1 MTLWRRLR
9 NTLLAWVTGWASV
22 LAWSEPVNV
31 DARVLVV
38 RSDASAAYADAA
50 QALLEALQRKSVP
63 RGDVQQMLASEL
75 LARLKGGAKPVAG
88 VYVALG
94 SDATELLIDKAFT
107 SPVISALVP
116 RRSFERMLQARGRVA
131 SDQLTAIYLDQPLG
145 RHLSLIKQ
153 VLPQAKRLGVLW
165 GPDSM
170 LSASNLKALTS
181 ASGMTLQEARVT
193 GSTSVFAGL
202 NEILGDSDVFLALAD
217 PMVFNSTSI
226 QNILLAT
233 FRAGVPMVAFS
244 PAYVRAG
251 ALMAVYTSP
260 AQAGSQA
267 ADLVVNVLAGKGL
280 PDRALEPNDFEV
292 GVNQH
297 VARSLGLTLD
307 GAALRLALRRLER
320 LP

>member
-1 MTLWRRLR
+1 MWHLLR
-9 NTLLAWVTGWASV
+9 HLLCTCVMGCGCVFAWAQPGSADV
-22 LAWSEPVNV
+22 
-31 DARVLVV
+31 RVLLV

-50 QALLEALQRKSVP
+50 QALTEGLQRKGVA
-63 RGDVQQMLASEL
+63 RGDVQQLLASDLVVL
-75 LARLKGGAKPVAG
+75 LKNGAKSSAS

-94 SDATELLIDKAFT
+94 SDATNLLLDASFT
-107 SPVISALVP
+107 APVLSVLVP
-116 RRSFERMLQARGRVA
+116 RRSFERMLQVHGRVA
-131 SDQLTAIYLDQPLG
+131 SEQLSAIYLDQPLG

-153 VLPQAKRLGVLW
+153 ALPQAIHLSVLW

-170 LSASNLKALTS
+170 LSASQLKALAS
-181 ASGMTLQEARVT
+181 ANGLSLRGARVT
-193 GSTSVFAGL
+193 GTTGVFAGL
-202 NEILGDSDVFLALAD
+202 NEILGGSDVFLALAD
-217 PMVFNSTSI
+217 PLVFNGTSI

-233 FRAGVPMVAFS
+233 FRAEVPMVAFS

-251 ALMAVYTSP
+251 ALMALYTSP

-267 ADLVVNVLAGKGL
+267 AELVANVLAGKGL
-280 PDRALEPNDFEV
+280 PDHAIEPNDFEV

-307 GAALRLALRRLER
+307 GAALRTALRRLER

>member
-1 MTLWRRLR
+1 MWRHLR
-9 NTLLAWVTGWASV
+9 NLFCTWVMGWGCMSAWAQ
-22 LAWSEPVNV
+22 PVSADV
-31 DARVLVV
+31 RVLVV

-50 QALLEALQRKSVP
+50 QAVVEALQRKGVA
-63 RGDVQQMLASEL
+63 RGDVQQLLASEL
-75 LARLKGGAKPVAG
+75 VARLKSGTKPLAR

-94 SDATELLIDKAFT
+94 SEATNLLLDTSFT
-107 SPVISALVP
+107 APVLSALVP
-116 RRSFERMLQARGRVA
+116 RRSFERMLQVHGRVA
-131 SDQLTAIYLDQPLG
+131 SDKLSAIYLDQPLT

-153 VLPQAKRLGVLW
+153 VFPQAKRLGVLW

-170 LSASNLKALTS
+170 LSASHLKAVAS
-181 ASGMTLQEARVT
+181 ASGMSLREARVT
-193 GSTSVFAGL
+193 GDTGVFAGL
-202 NEILGDSDVFLALAD
+202 NEVLGDSDVFLALAD
-217 PMVFNSTSI
+217 PLVFNGTSI

-251 ALMAVYTSP
+251 ALMALYTSP
-260 AQAGSQA
+260 AQAGGQA
-267 ADLVVNVLAGKGL
+267 ADLVANVLAGKGL
-280 PDRALEPNDFEV
+280 PEQAIEPNDFEV